1 MSPARRRRRREWKE
15 RDGLTDVARVAFFV
29 ICSLNLSSSIL
40 LGGKRETPGWDA
52 RAQHA
57 FFLYHIQH
65 FSDSFYISSS
75 SSVSFS
81 LCVLGFG
88 LRRGSFAFSCRRRRR
103 LPRDLS
109 PTFHNFFFS
118 WIRFQPSPFF
128 FFFFFL
134 NIFMYLYTL
143 DRTLDTLAH
152 CLRAL
157 SNSFGASR
165 LSVKTF
171 FFFFFFSFL
180 GLCGRDTK
188 SSEPTDR
195 QHTMSFD

>member
-1 MSPARRRRRREWKE
+1 MSPARRRRRRRRREWKE

-109 PTFHNFFFS
+109 PTFHNFFF
-118 WIRFQPSPFF
+118 
-128 FFFFFL
+128 FL
-134 NIFMYLYTL
+134 
-143 DRTLDTLAH
+143 DP
-152 CLRAL
+152 L
-157 SNSFGASR
+157 SA
-165 LSVKTF
+165 
-171 FFFFFFSFL
+171 
-180 GLCGRDTK
+180 
-188 SSEPTDR
+188 EPLLLLLLLFKYIYVFI
-195 QHTMSFD
+195 HVG